1 VSSRQPRTWAP
12 LLERLVGIA
21 GQRKQNRNISP
32 HNDYPNPDKQQSME
46 TERTSERDR
55 PLRLI
60 LIVVASILIIPLV
73 LMAVMMPMMWMVG
86 GMETGGAVSM
96 SPVWGIGMMLVFL
109 LIVLGV
115 GYALYRTLTQAGISS
130 GDPAVEELRVAY
142 ARGELSQ
149 EEFEQRREALH

>member
-1 VSSRQPRTWAP
+1 
-12 LLERLVGIA
+12 
-21 GQRKQNRNISP
+21 
-32 HNDYPNPDKQQSME
+32 
-46 TERTSERDR
+46 
-55 PLRLI
+55 
-60 LIVVASILIIPLV
+60 
-73 LMAVMMPMMWMVG
+73 MVG

-115 GYALYRTLTQAGISS
+115 DTHAPSHAHQAGISS

-149 EEFEQRREALH
+149 EEFEQRREALKETNQ